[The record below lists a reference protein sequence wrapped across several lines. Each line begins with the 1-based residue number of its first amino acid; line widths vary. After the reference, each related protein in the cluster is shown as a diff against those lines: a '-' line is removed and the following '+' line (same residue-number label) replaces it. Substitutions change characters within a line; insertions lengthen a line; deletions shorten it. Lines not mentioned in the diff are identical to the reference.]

1 MLEDPSTADQSAKL
15 HPQVSSPLMHS
26 GRVPPV
32 TADIAFVKL
41 ISGIISGI
49 ICGTSANRQQGDCCS
64 YRSKNPV
71 IRKIL
76 TMRLVNV
83 ADSPP
88 VGRSVGRLLVS
99 LVRAVIF
106 R

>member
-32 TADIAFVKL
+32 TADIAFAKL
-41 ISGIISGI
+41 ISGI

-71 IRKIL
+71 IRAIL

-88 VGRSVGRLLVS
+88 VGRSLGRLLVS
-99 LVRAVIF
+99 LIRAVIF